1 VLLKFALAGAVA
13 ALLVALIAQ
22 YQNMRDLRER
32 LEQAEH
38 IRAGYAHAIDQL
50 GQQAR
55 DNAAD
60 AARLTAQL
68 QQLRL
73 AESRRDQQWEQLKR
87 DHQELKDWAG
97 TVLPAAVQRLHQRPA
112 ITGAAEYQHWLQ
124 QGHGLRPAP
133 EQPGQQRGSEPGH
146 PQP

>member
-1 VLLKFALAGAVA
+1 MLLKFALAGAVA

-73 AESRRDQQWEQLKR
+73 AESRRDQKWEQLKR
-87 DHQELKDWAG
+87 DYQGLKDWAD
-97 TVLPAAVQRLHQRPA
+97 TVLPAAVERLHQRPEL
-112 ITGAAEYQHWLQ
+112 TGAAEYQHWLQ
-124 QGHGLRPAP
+124 QSGGLHSAP
-133 EQPGQQRGSEPGH
+133 EQPADQRGSESGHPGH
-146 PQP
+146 